1 MKIPYIYVFVRA
13 DIPVIGQ
20 LVQVGHACYQA
31 GAQFGQEEVPH
42 LILIGV
48 PDEESLLGEARR
60 VQRRGIRIEVF
71 HETGVVYAGRTDPV
85 SGYTAACTEP
95 LRGDVRRWFK
105 RYELYSL

>member
-1 MKIPYIYVFVRA
+1 MKVPYIYVFVRA
-13 DIPVIGQ
+13 DIPVVGQ
-20 LVQVGHACYQA
+20 VVQVGHACYQA
-31 GAQFGQEEVPH
+31 GAQFGQDEVPH

-48 PDEESLLGEARR
+48 QDEKVLLEEVAR
-60 VQRRGIRIEVF
+60 VQRRGIRVEVF

-105 RYELYSL
+105 RYELHSL